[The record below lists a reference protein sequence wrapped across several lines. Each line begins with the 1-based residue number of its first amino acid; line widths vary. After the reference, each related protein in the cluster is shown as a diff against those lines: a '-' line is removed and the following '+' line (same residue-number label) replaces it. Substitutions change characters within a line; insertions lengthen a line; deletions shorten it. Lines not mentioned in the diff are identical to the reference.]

1 VRQQARAQE
10 TQTEA
15 LFHTYAQF
23 ASTTEIDPKPS
34 DEERRTEEQLN
45 EILEKVRYHHKHPD
59 IMSELTLTHS
69 AQPSSSN
76 SPASSTASPPHPP

>member
-1 VRQQARAQE
+1 MATQGSWPQVRQQARAQE

-45 EILEKVRYHHKHPD
+45 EMLEKVGGT
-59 IMSELTLTHS
+59 ES
-69 AQPSSSN
+69 APIHIWN
-76 SPASSTASPPHPP
+76 